1 MIVGITVISCS
12 ILYSIMVAIVY
23 FSKKKLN
30 NTENKIY
37 SFLMKINI
45 FGLFIELLCCYFLF
59 NKDIS
64 PAFNFL
70 NKLFNKTFIIYLL
83 TWEVTFTTYVFFIS
97 FNTKEKHKKILIN
110 NKKKIRNVIA
120 LLSIFL
126 LILVTCLPLY
136 YFNDGTYL
144 YSYGPATNV
153 LYIMGIFFIGFD
165 FYCLLKNFKSVR
177 AKKYYPLFIL
187 IILMILVVV
196 LRQIN
201 PGLIIINSV
210 FAFVTVLMYFTIE
223 NPDIQMVEELLVNR
237 EIVEKTMEDKSNLL
251 FKITAEVKKPAHD
264 ILEKANEYKILTKK
278 AEKEYIVEEI
288 EQNAKDLLFVVN
300 DILDVSSLTS
310 SNIKM
315 IDNLYFPHNLLL
327 GLKIKQLKDMPENV
341 KLDFSIASTIPEKLY
356 GDSIKL
362 KQIINSLICNAKQ
375 FTKEGLIEVDVS
387 TIIKYDICRLIINV
401 SDTGTGMSIK
411 EINSI
416 LESQDKLTKEEK
428 KSINENDV
436 SLKAIVKIVRLLNGS
451 INIKSTENKGTIVT
465 VILDQMIVRDK
476 QKQEISYDIQDFG
489 RKRVMYIHKY
499 TNNSVKLDKKL
510 KDSST
515 NIVSVLFANQAVE
528 MLNNKEKYNLIVV
541 SDELPALETLK
552 EIKTVKHINI
562 PIIVLVGNGN
572 EFLTKHYLKDGFDD
586 IMLENDD
593 NEVKRIKD
601 KYL

>member
-1 MIVGITVISCS
+1 MSKMIYLSLAALIYTFLI
-12 ILYSIMVAIVY
+12 AIV
-23 FSKKKLN
+23 FFTKKKMP
-30 NTENKIY
+30 TIENKIY
-37 SFLMKINI
+37 TSIIWLTLISLFSELIIVPFTNLNQDALLFGTMKIYLI
-45 FGLFIELLCCYFLF
+45 CC
-59 NKDIS
+59 
-64 PAFNFL
+64 
-70 NKLFNKTFIIYLL
+70 L
-83 TWEVTFTTYVFFIS
+83 TWVSIFTIYSYVVSHKQVDKEFVIAK
-97 FNTKEKHKKILIN
+97 KEKKLLNVFIVFYVVCFILIM
-110 NKKKIRNVIA
+110 
-120 LLSIFL
+120 
-126 LILVTCLPLY
+126 ILPIHF
-136 YFNDGTYL
+136 FNEPNMK
-144 YSYGPATNV
+144 YSYGPSVNV
-153 LYIMGIFFIGFD
+153 VFTVCGLLMFIMVYF
-165 FYCLLKNFKSVR
+165 LLRNFKNLR
-177 AKKYYPLFIL
+177 RKGYYPIIAFVIL
-187 IILMILVVV
+187 LMISSLI
-196 LRQIN
+196 QKIN
-201 PGLIIINSV
+201 PSFLVIN
-210 FAFVTVLMYFTIE
+210 FIFGFITTLMYHTIE

-572 EFLTKHYLKDGFDD
+572 EFLSKHYLKDGFDD
-586 IMLENDD
+586 IMLENDID